1 MRQISLQL
9 WLSHDLPC
17 ALKVSLQ
24 QHELQTT
31 HYCSLLT
38 LLTPIFFLN
47 VETGEQMSSWTLH
60 FPYQGVEWYDI
71 LWDVPHL
78 KETENFPV
86 PCIKCPLS
94 PFNLFFGSIPIIL
107 SQWWCV
113 ASPITVVLKTLFWG
127 MGFSLEFHLLTSW
140 NLLHSCASLGCCVG
154 SWGLFLKRK
163 VYFCLQKSRWVSEKI
178 QSTGLCFFLTHSV
191 HQSASCIIL
200 KVEIHNSFE
209 QEVFN

>member
-9 WLSHDLPC
+9 WLSHDLSC

-86 PCIKCPLS
+86 PCINVLCPLLICFWQHPYNPVS
-94 PFNLFFGSIPIIL
+94 VMVCCKPHHCSVKDPLLGYGFFTWISSVDKLKSFAFLCFTWLLCWLLRAIFEKESLFLSSEEQMSFWKNTEHRFMLFFNPF
-107 SQWWCV
+107 C
-113 ASPITVVLKTLFWG
+113 SPERL
-127 MGFSLEFHLLTSW
+127 MYYS
-140 NLLHSCASLGCCVG
+140 
-154 SWGLFLKRK
+154 
-163 VYFCLQKSRWVSEKI
+163 
-178 QSTGLCFFLTHSV
+178 
-191 HQSASCIIL
+191 
-200 KVEIHNSFE
+200 
-209 QEVFN
+209 